1 MKTLASISFGVLLY
15 LTGLAGSVL
24 FASHRGYGTLSAIG
38 PIMLFHFAVGVSTIG
53 GSPSIGA
60 DRSQTPQIFVLA
72 GAATLV
78 CSACAV
84 SLAML
89 IPVWM
94 PPRSALA
101 VICVSWLAGG
111 SLALYSRGT
120 DWASSSTT
128 RPRNHTN
135 PTDVLEL

>member
-1 MKTLASISFGVLLY
+1 MKTLAS
-15 LTGLAGSVL
+15 
-24 FASHRGYGTLSAIG
+24 TLSAIG

-111 SLALYSRGT
+111 SLAAILPRDGLGVQF
-120 DWASSSTT
+120 DNTT
-128 RPRNHTN
+128 EEPYQ
-135 PTDVLEL
+135 PD